1 MDNLTMVF
9 LGTHFFTFDLPFTEE
24 FETVCELSRLDR
36 LRSEDDPEFEYAQA
50 LCVETGSGFVS
61 REEVQWFLCFPVER
75 KRKGYYVPRTESVPP
90 SGKNV
95 FYSFYSYRFEVP
107 LNSPVRV
114 VPDLDSLNLLSPR
127 RGDKLPWSARRTS
140 SKPKS
145 FTSRR
150 CSCRNT
156 RFQLVNPRAVPSL
169 GRRPLKEKGE

>member
-36 LRSEDDPEFEYAQA
+36 LRSEDDLEFEYVQA

-127 RGDKLPWSARRTS
+127 RGDKLVVV
-140 SKPKS
+140 
-145 FTSRR
+145 R
-150 CSCRNT
+150 CNNWRWDEEGAA
-156 RFQLVNPRAVPSL
+156 LVRWKDIIETEIIHESEVLVP
-169 GRRPLKEKGE
+169 